1 MNAAPD
7 TDYWPFDQPRNC
19 AVITIRGILD
29 GTEPILHVTHDEDDH
44 GWQFLGLR
52 DADPNEAKVMS
63 LAEVVASDS
72 SILQLADLP
81 PGWHAWR
88 RSIADAW
95 TRELNPHDTST
106 DNDRNA

>member
-1 MNAAPD
+1 MNATLD

-29 GTEPILHVTHDEDDH
+29 GTEPVLHVTHDEDDH
-44 GWQFLGLR
+44 SWQFLSLR
-52 DADPNEAKVMS
+52 AADPNEAKVMS
-63 LAEVVASDS
+63 LAEVVAMDS

-88 RSIADAW
+88 SSITDDW
-95 TRELNPHDTST
+95 TREPNPHDTTS
-106 DNDRNA
+106 DNTRNA

>member
-1 MNAAPD
+1 MNAVLD
-7 TDYWPFDQPRNC
+7 TDCWPFDQPRNC

-44 GWQFLGLR
+44 GWQFLSLR
-52 DADPNEAKVMS
+52 DANPDEAKV
-63 LAEVVASDS
+63 LCLEEVVVMDG
-72 SILQLADLP
+72 SILHLADLP

-88 RSIADAW
+88 RSITDAW
-95 TRELNPHDTST
+95 TREPNPHDTST